1 MIKKLIE
8 KKETV
13 NAIIEFVFSP
23 SFYAVYI
30 PSLNVYAKVNL
41 CKDKQNK
48 TNGALFKGVDALEK
62 KAKDD
67 GLGLWAENEETDYDE
82 NDVDY

>member
-1 MIKKLIE
+1 MPKINR
-8 KKETV
+8 T
-13 NAIIEFVFSP
+13 
-23 SFYAVYI
+23 
-30 PSLNVYAKVNL
+30 
-41 CKDKQNK
+41 K